1 MIKALIVDDEG
12 NARETLKMLVEQHT
26 SNVEIFGMADSAET
40 AYKMINELQPDLVF
54 LDVEMP
60 KGNGFDLLEH
70 FDKVNFQVIFTTAYG
85 HYAIK
90 AIKFSALDYLLKPID
105 IDELRMAID
114 KVREHIAEQRN
125 ESENES
131 IKTLIENLNNTS
143 MRKIAIPDLEGIT
156 FVDIDDIIRCEADRN
171 YTCIHLQNGRKLLSS
186 KVLKE
191 YEKLFTD
198 YQFIRLHNSHIIN
211 LRHVKRYIKGEGGTV
226 IMSDESSVDVSRRRK
241 SEFLERLSNL

>member
-1 MIKALIVDDEG
+1 
-12 NARETLKMLVEQHT
+12 
-26 SNVEIFGMADSAET
+26 
-40 AYKMINELQPDLVF
+40 
-54 LDVEMP
+54 MP
-60 KGNGFDLLEH
+60 KGNGFDLLEK
-70 FDKVNFQVIFTTAYG
+70 FDQVNFEVIFTTAYG

-105 IDELRMAID
+105 IDELNIAVR
-114 KVREHIAEQRN
+114 KVEDQINSTKDEQ
-125 ESENES
+125 ENES

-143 MRKIAIPDLEGIT
+143 MKKIAIPDLEGIT

-171 YTCIHLQNGRKLLSS
+171 YTCIHLKNGRKLLSS

-191 YEKLFTD
+191 YEKLFAD

-211 LRHVKRYIKGEGGTV
+211 LSHVKRYIKGEGGTV

-241 SEFLERLSNL
+241 SEFLERLSRM

>member
-12 NARETLKMLVEQHT
+12 NARETLKMLLDQHT
-26 SNVEIFGMADSAET
+26 SNVQILGMADSAET
-40 AYKMINELQPDLVF
+40 AYQMINELQPELVF

-60 KGNGFDLLEH
+60 KGNGFDLLER
-70 FDKVNFQVIFTTAYG
+70 FNKADFKVIFTTAYG

-105 IDELRMAID
+105 IDELKMAVQKARDCI
-114 KVREHIAEQRN
+114 VEQRN
-125 ESENES
+125 ENESES
-131 IKTLIENLNNTS
+131 IKTLIENLNNTN
-143 MRKIAIPDLEGIT
+143 MRKIAIPDLDGIT

-171 YTCIHLQNGRKLLSS
+171 YTCIHLESGRKLLSS

-191 YEKLFTD
+191 YEKLFAD

-211 LRHVKRYIKGEGGTV
+211 LKHVRRYIKGEGGTV